1 MAITSSFAAIARTA
15 FLAHATS
22 DKESNDD
29 NSYDAQNVFI
39 KVVHVCFSF

>member
-1 MAITSSFAAIARTA
+1 MTIASSFAAFARTA
-15 FLAHATS
+15 FITHAAS